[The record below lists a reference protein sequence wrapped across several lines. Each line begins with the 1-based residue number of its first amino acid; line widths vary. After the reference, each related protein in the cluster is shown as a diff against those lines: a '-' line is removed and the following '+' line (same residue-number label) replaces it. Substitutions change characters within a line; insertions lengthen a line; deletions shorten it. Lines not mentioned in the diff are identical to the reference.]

1 MLNARE
7 CRRQAA
13 VCRAEARVTESI
25 GASTTLTAMA
35 RSWAMLPTRWIAYRP
50 SETRDKPVQLH
61 RVGPWGRGSRNER
74 RSSHLR

>member
-25 GASTTLTAMA
+25 GASTTLMAMA
-35 RSWAMLPTRWIAYRP
+35 RSWAMLAHQMDRLQAIRDQRQACSIAPCR
-50 SETRDKPVQLH
+50 SL
-61 RVGPWGRGSRNER
+61 GPR
-74 RSSHLR
+74 LT

>member
-1 MLNARE
+1 MLSAQE

-35 RSWAMLPTRWIAYRP
+35 RAMLAHQMDRLQAI
-50 SETRDKPVQLH
+50 RDQ
-61 RVGPWGRGSRNER
+61 R
-74 RSSHLR
+74 

>member
-35 RSWAMLPTRWIAYRP
+35 RSWAMLAHQMDRLQAI
-50 SETRDKPVQLH
+50 RDQ
-61 RVGPWGRGSRNER
+61 R
-74 RSSHLR
+74 